1 MRYRSKLLRIITFLA
16 IGVYLLGCSTQ
27 KVEEDYKWDQQAL
40 ILVTD
45 DQNNPAYK
53 GQIAL
58 LDKEIERLKQREI
71 LVFLVGPKY
80 YRIGLDSK
88 KRTASVDFYQHF
100 NDPEEPFEIL
110 LVDLDGKIIMREN
123 RIFTPQE
130 LYAMIDEASLR
141 EQ

>member
-1 MRYRSKLLRIITFLA
+1 MRYRSKLLRIVTFLA
-16 IGVYLLGCSTQ
+16 VGVFLLGCGTQ
-27 KVEEDYKWDQQAL
+27 RVEEDYKWDQQAL

-58 LDKEIERLKQREI
+58 LEKEIERLKQREI

-100 NDPEEPFEIL
+100 NDPEEPFEVL

>member
-1 MRYRSKLLRIITFLA
+1 MRYKSKFLQIVSLLA
-16 IGVYLLGCSTQ
+16 IGIFLFGCKSQ
-27 KVEEDYKWDQQAL
+27 RVEEDYKWDQQAL

-58 LDKEIERLKQREI
+58 LEKEVERLKQREI

-100 NDPEEPFEIL
+100 NDPKEPFEIL
-110 LVDLDGKIIMREN
+110 LVGLDGDIIMREN

-130 LYAMIDEASLR
+130 LYAMIDEATLR

>member
-1 MRYRSKLLRIITFLA
+1 MRHRSTLLQILSLLA
-16 IGVYLLGCSTQ
+16 IGAFLLGCGTQ
-27 KVEEDYKWDQQAL
+27 QVEEDYKWDQQAL
-40 ILVTD
+40 ILITD

-58 LDKEIERLKQREI
+58 LEKEAERLKQREI

-88 KRTASVDFYQHF
+88 KRTASVAFYQHF
-100 NDPEEPFEIL
+100 NDPKEPFEIL
-110 LVDLDGKIIMREN
+110 LVGLDGEIVMREN
-123 RIFTPQE
+123 RMFTPQE
-130 LYAMIDEASLR
+130 LYAMIDEASLG